1 MVPLLLLLGVVIEN
15 DTAQIN
21 KEAHHSCCES
31 LFGVL
36 LTYTMQWDIME
47 ANNSDAKNEESD
59 ALTYGFVTF
68 IRIHWNIERFG

>member
-1 MVPLLLLLGVVIEN
+1 MHCH
-15 DTAQIN
+15 

-59 ALTYGFVTF
+59 ALTYAF
-68 IRIHWNIERFG
+68 INYIRRQVNRCPKGLKESLVLE

>member
-1 MVPLLLLLGVVIEN
+1 
-15 DTAQIN
+15 
-21 KEAHHSCCES
+21 
-31 LFGVL
+31 
-36 LTYTMQWDIME
+36 MQWDIME

>member
-1 MVPLLLLLGVVIEN
+1 MHCH
-15 DTAQIN
+15 

-47 ANNSDAKNEESD
+47 ANNSDAKNEESE
-59 ALTYGFVTF
+59 ALTYGFIRF
-68 IRIHWNIERFG
+68 IEEK

>member
-1 MVPLLLLLGVVIEN
+1 MHCH
-15 DTAQIN
+15 

-59 ALTYGFVTF
+59 ALTYAFITF
-68 IRIHWNIERFG
+68 LKGKIKYE

>member
-47 ANNSDAKNEESD
+47 ANNSDAIKEDLD

-68 IRIHWNIERFG
+68 LKGEIA